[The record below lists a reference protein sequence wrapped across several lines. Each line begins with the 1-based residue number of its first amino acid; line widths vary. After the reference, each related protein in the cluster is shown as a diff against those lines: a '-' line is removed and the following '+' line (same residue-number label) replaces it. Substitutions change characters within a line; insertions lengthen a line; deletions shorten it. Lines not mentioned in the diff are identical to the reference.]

1 MSEFLDLNE
10 RVLSDIRAA
19 ADIVDVIGE
28 HTTLKKAGNSWK
40 GLCPFHREKT
50 PSFTVNRDRGL
61 FYCFGCGAGGDLFG
75 FVRQIER
82 ATFREA
88 AEILARR
95 YGIDIPKR
103 TAARG
108 DDRRDRLLSAVAT
121 AHRRYSENLWVGPNR
136 AVEYL
141 RERGVPEETAR
152 DLGLGFAPDS
162 WDFLSR
168 GADTADILI
177 EAGLLQAG
185 SEGKRPYDRFRNR
198 LLFPIRD
205 ERGRVVG
212 FGGRALGGEEP
223 KYLNSPESP
232 IFAKSRL
239 LYGMPAAREAMRGQ
253 DRVVLVE
260 GYFDHLGLLLSGVP
274 ETVASMGT
282 SLGRPQAEKLRK
294 WVSRAVVCYDGD
306 SAGRNATR
314 RAIPLLLAEGLEVR
328 VAPMP
333 AGADPFD
340 HYRESGAESVRSSV
354 DNAVPFLDWLASD
367 LGTAST
373 PQEKGDRVNAIL
385 EILENISDRVIRY
398 EYVRRLGAA
407 AGMPVELLWKAPA
420 SPGRRPAAEGTNP
433 PPESLNRVRPPE
445 AERRLLRCLLHAVPS
460 ADGGTAGPGTA
471 SPKGEAHDMAEN
483 AVERALDE
491 LDPEAFTDPV
501 CRAVFLALRESRSE
515 AGPPDPARAAA
526 LLRDEKE
533 IVLFS
538 EVSLDETPE
547 GIGDRI
553 EPILN
558 ALQRRHLDRQTEALQ
573 RAIEAAEKT
582 GNQEEIDELLRS
594 KTALSEKKNDLAR
607 GGVRRKTC

>member
-1 MSEFLDLNE
+1 MSDFLDIND
-10 RVLSDIRAA
+10 RVLSDIRSA

-82 ATFREA
+82 ASFREA
-88 AEILARR
+88 AEILARK

-103 TAARG
+103 TANRG
-108 DDRRDRLLSAVAT
+108 EDRRERLLDSVAA
-121 AHRRYSENLWVGPNR
+121 AHRRYVENLWAGPNR
-136 AVEYL
+136 ATEYL

-152 DLGLGFAPDS
+152 DLALGFAPDS

-168 GADTADILI
+168 GAEAADILI

-185 SEGKRPYDRFRNR
+185 TEGKRPYDRFRNR

-212 FGGRALGGEEP
+212 FGGRALGPEEP

-232 IFAKSRL
+232 VFAKSRL
-239 LYGMPAAREAMRGQ
+239 LYGLPAAREGMRER
-253 DRVVLVE
+253 DRAVLVE
-260 GYFDHLGLLLSGVP
+260 GYFDHLGLILSGVP

-294 WVSRAVVCYDGD
+294 RVSRAILCYDGD
-306 SAGRNATR
+306 SAGKHATR
-314 RAIPLLLAEGLEVR
+314 RAVPLLLAEGLEVR
-328 VAPMP
+328 VASMP

-340 HYRESGAESVRSSV
+340 FFRESGADAVRSAI
-354 DNAVPFLDWLASD
+354 DNAFPFLDWLVENELAS
-367 LGTAST
+367 GSS
-373 PQEKGDRVNAIL
+373 PKEKGDRVNAIL
-385 EILENISDRVIRY
+385 ETLESISDRVVRY
-398 EYVRRLGAA
+398 EYVRRLADA
-407 AGMPVELLWKAPA
+407 TSMPVELLWKAPRA
-420 SPGRRPAAEGTNP
+420 GGNRPDSEGTNSAGS
-433 PPESLNRVRPPE
+433 SLNRVRPPE
-445 AERRLLRCLLHAVPS
+445 AERRLLRCLLHPGGAGDAAGTES
-460 ADGGTAGPGTA
+460 GTAG
-471 SPKGEAHDMAEN
+471 
-483 AVERALDE
+483 RALDE
-491 LDPEAFTDPV
+491 LDPDVFTDPA
-501 CRAVFLALRESRSE
+501 CRAVFLALREARGKDGMPDFTR
-515 AGPPDPARAAA
+515 AGSM
-526 LLRDEKE
+526 LREE
-533 IVLFS
+533 TQVVLFS

-547 GIGDRI
+547 GIGDHI

-558 ALQRRHLDRQTEALQ
+558 ALQRKHLDRQTEALQ
-573 RAIEAAEKT
+573 RAIETAEKT

-594 KTALSEKKNDLAR
+594 KTALSEKKNELAR
-607 GGVRRKTC
+607 GGARRNPC